1 MSAFE
6 GETDIKTKLLTR
18 DEGYNSSDAGRAA
31 YVYFEDE
38 SGRSPVAKLLTVR
51 PADRSEHREAVVD
64 ADNLSRAV

>member
-1 MSAFE
+1 MMPVMMVAVMIVGGLRSP
-6 GETDIKTKLLTR
+6 T
-18 DEGYNSSDAGRAA
+18 DAGRAA

-38 SGRSPVAKLLTVR
+38 SGRSPAAKLLTVR